1 MGGTLRATLLQR
13 KPLGAAL
20 VPFARVSAPSELWS
34 RLAERANNPRVGA
47 VLGGCFVALAAWQ
60 AGCAPVWD
68 GDIWWIVRAG
78 DDLLREGAVPHV
90 NRYSFTSP
98 AHPWVMHEWLYG
110 AAAASLVRALGV
122 AGLALGRAVAVLLLV
137 AALLRR
143 VARDARPGLAALS
156 VALAFLAF
164 GARWESPRPVGMLL
178 GAALWAVALAF
189 DERFTTR
196 HALAYAALTALW
208 TNLHGSYPVA
218 LLIAGCALF
227 EPTGDRRA
235 RRLALLLAVV
245 ATFANPYGAA
255 LHDLVRRYLLGA
267 SDDSV
272 ALVHDRI
279 REWWPLWRS
288 PLRVVSTPLELVV
301 GAPLALASLSLLRD
315 RRWRP
320 RGVLL
325 AVLLAMAL
333 RHNRHLQLFGLCALS
348 LLAAPVEAWVA
359 AVVARGP
366 SSTGWARRLVV
377 VFAVIAALSWSVA
390 RGQRRPGDWVDPTHD
405 DEDVASLLAAAPAG
419 TRMFVTLFF
428 TGYAVERA
436 YPRVRVFFDT
446 RNDCYPAEVLR
457 AGFDLDAG
465 KLSAAEADAVL
476 RQWGVTHALI
486 GCESRAA
493 RGFAGWRTVRRTGR
507 FCSLE
512 R

>member
-1 MGGTLRATLLQR
+1 MEAAAPER
-13 KPLGAAL
+13 KPFGPAL
-20 VPFARVSAPSELWS
+20 VPSGRLSTTDSPWS
-34 RLAERANNPRVGA
+34 RLAARADDPRVGA
-47 VLGGCFVALAAWQ
+47 ALGGCFVALAAWQ

-68 GDIWWIVRAG
+68 GDVWWIVRAG
-78 DDLLREGAVPHV
+78 DDLLRDGAVPHD

-122 AGLALGRAVAVLLLV
+122 AGLALGRAIAVLLLV
-137 AALLRR
+137 AGLLRR
-143 VARDARPGLAALS
+143 VARDARPGVAALA
-156 VALAFLAF
+156 VAIAFTAF

-196 HALAYAALTALW
+196 HAIAYGALTALW

-235 RRLALLLAVV
+235 RRIALALAVL
-245 ATFANPYGAA
+245 ATFVNPYGAS

-267 SDDSV
+267 PDDSV

-288 PLRVVSTPLELVV
+288 PLRVVSTPLELLL
-301 GAPLALASLSLLRD
+301 GAPLAALALALVRE

-320 RGVLL
+320 R
-325 AVLLAMAL
+325 AVLLGALMLMAL

-359 AVVARGP
+359 RAVARG
-366 SSTGWARRLVV
+366 STATRWARALVALFVV
-377 VFAVIAALSWSVA
+377 VAALSWSVA
-390 RGQRRPGDWVDPTHD
+390 RRARAPGEWVDPTHD
-405 DEDVASLLAAAPAG
+405 DEDVASLLAGTPAG
-419 TRMFVTLFF
+419 ARMFVTLFF
-428 TGYAVERA
+428 TGYAIERA
-436 YPRVRVFFDT
+436 FPRVRVFFDT
-446 RNDCYPAEVLR
+446 RNDCYPADVLR

-465 KLSAAEADAVL
+465 KLSPAEAERVL
-476 RQWGVTHALI
+476 RRWDVTHALI
-486 GCESRAA
+486 ACESRAA
-493 RGFAGWRTVRRTGR
+493 RGFAGWRVERRAGR
-507 FCSLE
+507 FCVLVP